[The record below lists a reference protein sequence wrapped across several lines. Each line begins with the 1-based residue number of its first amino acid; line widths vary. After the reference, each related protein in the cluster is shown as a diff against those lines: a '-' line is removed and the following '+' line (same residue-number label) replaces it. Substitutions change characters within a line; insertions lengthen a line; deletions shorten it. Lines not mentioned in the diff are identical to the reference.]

1 MAGRI
6 GVVYSQPYP
15 PDKESGAGGYYRMVL
30 KSGAVGTTFAGGAI
44 LFALQFK
51 PANKDGQTYRMQL
64 KKLRLFSL
72 TTTAFGAAQLV
83 DLYLYKCRGFTGADT
98 SGNQVLPATLDQKL
112 QTNYQDSLFVGG
124 GDIRM
129 ASTAALSAGTRTP
142 EAQPIMT
149 VCDMWSSAIG
159 SNSLNDLT
167 FDEHN
172 PPPCLI
178 SGEGL
183 EIQNGTAFGGTGKV
197 NFFLDIAWME
207 EALGSHGW

>member
-6 GVVYSQPYP
+6 DVCHNQPYDP
-15 PDKESGAGGYYRMVL
+15 MQSAGGGGYYRMTL
-30 KSGAVGTTFAGGAI
+30 KSGAVGTTFAAGAI
-44 LFALQFK
+44 LFALQFL
-51 PANKDGQTYRMQL
+51 PAVAGYRMQL

-98 SGNQVLPATLDQKL
+98 SGTQVLPATLDQRV
-112 QTNYQDSLFVGG
+112 QTKYPDSLFVGG
-124 GDIRM
+124 GDIRI
-129 ASTAALSAGTRTP
+129 ASTATLSAGTRTP

-159 SNSLNDLT
+159 INSLNDLT

-172 PPPCLI
+172 PPPVLI

-207 EALGSHGW
+207 EKIGTHGW